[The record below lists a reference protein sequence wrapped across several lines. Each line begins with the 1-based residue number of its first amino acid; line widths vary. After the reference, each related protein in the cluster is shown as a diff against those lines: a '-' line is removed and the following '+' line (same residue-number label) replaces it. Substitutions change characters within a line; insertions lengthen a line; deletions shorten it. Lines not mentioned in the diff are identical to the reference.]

1 VKGSPD
7 GSRFTAW
14 ALVGQLGLTMA
25 ASIVFGILLG
35 LWLDGIAGTRPLFTL
50 LFSLIGITAGSL
62 AGYRAVASVFA
73 QFDSERAARTAPNRE
88 SEPSADAHN
97 TDPSDHDTKPRA

>member
-1 VKGSPD
+1 VKGSSD

-35 LWLDGIAGTRPLFTL
+35 LWVDGIAGTRPLFTL
-50 LFSLIGITAGSL
+50 LCSLVGISAGSL
-62 AGYRAVASVFA
+62 AGYRAVAATFR
-73 QFDSERAARTAPNRE
+73 QYDSEQAARKVARLE
-88 SEPSADAHN
+88 DERRADAQE
-97 TDPSDHDTKPRA
+97 TDPGGHDSKPRA

>member
-1 VKGSPD
+1 MKGSSD

-35 LWLDGIAGTRPLFTL
+35 LWVDGIAGT
-50 LFSLIGITAGSL
+50 
-62 AGYRAVASVFA
+62 
-73 QFDSERAARTAPNRE
+73 
-88 SEPSADAHN
+88 
-97 TDPSDHDTKPRA
+97 